1 MYMDEYN
8 FWLTSGYFDEA
19 TKQELKA
26 IAGDEKEIEDRFY
39 KDLEFGTGGLRG
51 KIGAGTNRMNI
62 YTVRKATQG
71 LADYISSL
79 GDEYKARGV
88 VIAHDSRHKSRE
100 FALESAGV
108 LNANGIKTYVFDDL
122 RPTPE
127 LSFAVRR
134 LKAAAGIV
142 ITASHN
148 PPQYNGYKVYLEDG
162 GQAVSPYVNEI
173 MKKIEDIKDITAIK
187 PMDMEEARSKGL
199 FNVLDNS
206 IDDEYINMVKSQILN
221 PELVRKNG
229 NTLSIIYTPLHGT
242 GNVPVRRT
250 LKELGF
256 TDVRVVPEQEVPDP
270 DFSTVRSPNPEEHDA
285 FELALNMTKERDA
298 DIILGTD
305 PDSDRVGV
313 IVRDK
318 KGEYIPLTG
327 HQQGILLTY
336 YILSQLKE
344 RGQLPQ
350 NGVVVKTIATTDM
363 IEPIARDFD
372 VEVENT
378 LIGFK
383 YIGEKIKEY
392 ENTGKQFIFGFEESY
407 GYLRGTQVRDKDGVI
422 ASALFSE
429 MALYYKLKNMT
440 LLDLLEELYRKYGY
454 YTEYLKSIVM
464 EGKEGMEKINN
475 IMSRLRSMDI
485 KDFAGYKVEYRDD
498 YLTGQARLKLPKSNV
513 LRYNFEG
520 GGYLLVRP
528 SGTEPKIK
536 IYISAVDSDREKS
549 LDKVNKIKS
558 VILDLIK

>member
-1 MYMDEYN
+1 MYKDEYN
-8 FWLTSGYFDEA
+8 FWLNSDYFDEA
-19 TKQELKA
+19 TKKELRA

-39 KDLEFGTGGLRG
+39 KELEFGTGGLRG

-71 LADYISSL
+71 LADYITSL
-79 GDEYKARGV
+79 GEDYKARGV
-88 VIAHDSRHKSRE
+88 VIAHDSRHGSRE

-108 LNANGIKTYVFDDL
+108 LNANGIKAYVFDGL

-127 LSFAVRR
+127 LSFAVRK

-173 MKKIEDIKDITAIK
+173 MERIKKIKDITAIK
-187 PMDMEEARSKGL
+187 VMEEKEAREKGL
-199 FNVLDNS
+199 FVILDKS
-206 IDDEYINMVKSQILN
+206 IDDQYVDMVKSQVLN
-221 PELVRKNG
+221 PQLLKEKG
-229 NTLSIIYTPLHGT
+229 GELSIIYTPLHGT
-242 GNVPVRRT
+242 GNVPVRRV

-256 TDVRVVPEQEVPDP
+256 TDVRVVPQQEVPDP

-285 FELALNMTKERDA
+285 FELALSMAKERGA

-313 IVRDK
+313 IVRDRQ
-318 KGEYIPLTG
+318 GQYVALTG

-344 RGQLPQ
+344 RGQIPK
-350 NGVVVKTIATTDM
+350 NGVVIKTIATTDM
-363 IEPIARDFD
+363 LEPIAKDFG

-383 YIGEKIKEY
+383 FIGEKIKEY
-392 ENTGKQFIFGFEESY
+392 ESTGKEFVFGFEESY

-429 MALYYKLKNMT
+429 MALYYKMKGMT
-440 LLDLLEELYRKYGY
+440 LLDVMEELYKKYGY

-464 EGKEGMEKINN
+464 EGKEGMERING
-475 IMSRLRSMDI
+475 IMSKLREMDI
-485 KDFAGYKVEYRDD
+485 KDFAGYEVEWRDD
-498 YLTGQARLKLPKSNV
+498 YLTGQARLRLPKSNV
-513 LRYNFEG
+513 LRYNFKG

-536 IYISAVDSDREKS
+536 IYISAVDSSKEKS
-549 LDKVNKIKS
+549 EEKVNKIKDA
-558 VILDLIK
+558 ILDLVK

>member
-1 MYMDEYN
+1 MYKDEYN
-8 FWLTSGYFDEA
+8 FWLSSDYFDEG
-19 TKQELKA
+19 TKQELRA
-26 IAGDEKEIEDRFY
+26 ISGDEKEIEDRFY

-79 GDEYKARGV
+79 GDVYKARGV

-173 MKKIEDIKDITAIK
+173 MKRIEAIKDITTIK
-187 PMDMEEARSKGL
+187 PMDMEKAKSNGL
-199 FNVLDNS
+199 FSVLDSS
-206 IDDEYINMVKSQILN
+206 IDDDYINMVKSQVLN
-221 PELVRKNG
+221 PELIKDKG
-229 NTLSIIYTPLHGT
+229 GSLSIIYTPLHGT
-242 GNVPVRRT
+242 GNIPVRRA

-256 TDVRVVPEQEVPDP
+256 TDVMVVPEQEKPDP
-270 DFSTVRSPNPEEHDA
+270 NFSTVKSPNPEEHEA
-285 FELALNMTKERDA
+285 FELALNMARKRGA

-305 PDSDRVGV
+305 PDSDRLGV

-318 KGEYIPLTG
+318 NGEYVPLTG

-344 RGQLPQ
+344 KGQLPQ
-350 NGVVVKTIATTDM
+350 GGVVVKTIATTDM
-363 IEPIARDFD
+363 IEPMAKDFG

-383 YIGEKIKEY
+383 FIGEKIKEY
-392 ENTGKQFIFGFEESY
+392 EHTGKQFIFGFEESY
-407 GYLRGTQVRDKDGVI
+407 GYLRGTEVRDKDGVI
-422 ASALFSE
+422 ASVLFSE
-429 MALYYKLKNMT
+429 MALYYKVKGMT
-440 LLDLLEELYRKYGY
+440 LFDLLDELYKKYGY
-454 YTEYLKSIVM
+454 YTEHLESIVM
-464 EGKEGMEKINN
+464 EGKEGMEKIDS
-475 IMSRLRSMDI
+475 IMSRLRNMDI
-485 KDFAGYKVEYRDD
+485 RDFAGYKVEYRDD
-498 YLTGQARLKLPKSNV
+498 YLTGQAKLKLPKSNV

-536 IYISAVDSDREKS
+536 IYISAVASDKKS
-549 LDKVNKIKS
+549 SMDKVDKIKN